1 MSWSDIFTNLFC
13 TMIVGWLIMWTFVA
27 WGFGISNFRE
37 THSKLLGDIGL
48 FLWFALVIGHLYVIY
63 LLWATS
69 TSIGT
74 LGISLFVAHVL
85 YGSTFA
91 TNVSRR

>member
-1 MSWSDIFTNLFC
+1 MPWSEIFTNIFF
-13 TMIVGWLIMWTFVA
+13 TMVIGWLIMWTFLA

-37 THSKLLGDIGL
+37 AHGKLLGTIGL
-48 FLWFALVIGHLYVIY
+48 ILWFVLVIGHLYAIY

-69 TSIGT
+69 MSIGSIG
-74 LGISLFVAHVL
+74 LCLFGAHVF
-85 YGSTFA
+85 YGTTFA

>member
-1 MSWSDIFTNLFC
+1 MPWSEIFINIFS
-13 TMIVGWLIMWTFVA
+13 TMVIGWLIMWSFIA

-37 THSKLLGDIGL
+37 THNKLLGDIGL
-48 FLWFALVIGHLYVIY
+48 ILWFALVFGHLYAIY

-69 TSIGT
+69 TSIGSIG
-74 LGISLFVAHVL
+74 LSLFLAHVF